1 VSSGEGTTP
10 GSGRPDEL
18 AATVPASSGAVA
30 TPAVLLHYRVLEKI
44 GEGGMGAVFKAEDR
58 RLGRVV
64 AIKRVAR
71 GEHEPETARV
81 RLLREARAASA
92 LNHPN
97 IVIVHAI
104 EEADD
109 DAFLVMEY
117 LEGETLA
124 ALIARGR
131 VEPARVVAIG
141 VEIADALA
149 CAHAAGLV
157 HRDVK
162 PANVIV
168 TRRGTTKVLDFGVAR
183 QKADGAVALAV
194 ESAIVGTAPYMS
206 PEQLRGQP
214 LDGRCDVFA
223 LGCVLYELA
232 TGRRAFPANDLAT
245 LVQQITTDD
254 PSSPRALAP
263 GVPPGLEAIILRA
276 LAKDPSRRFTAAE
289 MADALRART
298 DGSAD
303 PPPPLPAPS
312 SVAVLPF
319 LDLSAERDQDYL
331 CDGIAEEILTALT
344 HVEGL
349 RVAARSTSFQFKA
362 KPDVDARTAGTR
374 LGVDAVLEGS
384 VRKAGDRLRVTVQL
398 VDVAGGH
405 QRWSHRFDGAV
416 ADVFA
421 IQDEIAATTA
431 RLLRGVLSATTQN
444 ALRRPG
450 TTPEAYEHFLR
461 GRQFLRAHGTT
472 SLALAQRSL
481 ERAIALDPAYA
492 PAYATLAQ
500 VHAFLVDWHGG
511 GQPAQDAADRAS
523 ARAVELGPE
532 LAETHLA
539 RAAVFAMRRDYEA
552 AELACLEAIRQNPQS
567 YDAHYHYARV
577 CFQLGRDEQAA
588 ALFRRCADLQPED
601 FQCLLLSEVALSR
614 IGRKA
619 EAQEACREGILRAER
634 VLELDPNNLR
644 ALTLGAGSLA
654 KLGDPAR
661 ALEWVRRAVAAAAD
675 GSDVSLTYNAACVYA
690 LIGEK
695 DAAIDLLETNIAR
708 GFGKRDWVEHDS
720 DLDSLRDDPRFVTL
734 LARLP

>member
-1 VSSGEGTTP
+1 M
-10 GSGRPDEL
+10 
-18 AATVPASSGAVA
+18 PASDGDGALASAVA
-30 TPAVLLHYRVLEKI
+30 DPPATLLHYRVLEKI
-44 GEGGMGAVFKAEDR
+44 GEGGMGAVFKAEDG

-71 GEHEPETARV
+71 RGDAETARV

-109 DAFLVMEY
+109 DAFIVMEY
-117 LEGETLA
+117 LDGETLA
-124 ALIARGR
+124 AQIARGR
-131 VEPARVVAIG
+131 LEPARVVEIG

-149 CAHAAGLV
+149 CAHAAGLI

-168 TRRGTTKVLDFGVAR
+168 TRRGTTKVLDFGVAK
-183 QKADGAVALAV
+183 QKAEGSLSFTA
-194 ESAIVGTAPYMS
+194 ESALVGTVPYMS
-206 PEQLRGQP
+206 PEQLCAQP

-223 LGCVLYELA
+223 LGCVLYEAA

-254 PSSPRALAP
+254 PPPPRSLAS

-276 LAKDPSRRFTAAE
+276 LAKDPSQRFTAAE
-289 MADALRART
+289 MAVALRART
-298 DGSAD
+298 DRNAG
-303 PPPPLPAPS
+303 PPPPLRAPS

-349 RVAARSTSFQFKA
+349 RVAARSTSFQFRKS
-362 KPDVDARTAGTR
+362 DVDARTAGTR

-405 QRWSHRFDGAV
+405 QRWSHRFDGVA

-421 IQDEIAATTA
+421 IQDEIATTTA
-431 RLLRGVLSATTQN
+431 KLLRGVLSANTQN
-444 ALRRPG
+444 ALRRPN

-472 SLALAQRSL
+472 SLALARRAL
-481 ERAIALDPAYA
+481 ERAIAIDPMYA
-492 PAYATLAQ
+492 PAYAALAQ

-511 GQPAQDAADRAS
+511 GQPAQDAAERAS

-539 RAAVFAMRRDYEA
+539 RAAVFAMRRDYGAAEA
-552 AELACLEAIRQNPQS
+552 ACLDAIRQNSQS
-567 YDAHYHYARV
+567 YDAHYHYARI
-577 CFQLGRDEQAA
+577 CFQLGRDEQSAE
-588 ALFRRCADLQPED
+588 LFRRCAELQPED
-601 FQCLLLSEVALSR
+601 FQCLLLSEVALTR
-614 IGRKA
+614 IGRKV
-619 EAQEACREGILRAER
+619 EADAACREGIRRAER
-634 VLELDPNNLR
+634 HLELDPNHIR

-654 KLGDPAR
+654 KLGDRAR
-661 ALEWVRRAVAAAAD
+661 ALEWVGRAVAVAAD

-695 DAAIDLLETNIAR
+695 NAAIELLETNIAR
-708 GFGKRDWVEHDS
+708 GFGKRDWMEHDS

-734 LARLP
+734 LAKLP

>member
-1 VSSGEGTTP
+1 MSGGEKTRP
-10 GSGRPDEL
+10 GRRLSKEL
-18 AATVPASSGAVA
+18 AATVPAGDGAV
-30 TPAVLLHYRVLEKI
+30 TKPAALLHYRLLEKI

-58 RLGRVV
+58 RLGRIV
-64 AIKRVAR
+64 AIKHVAR
-71 GEHEPETARV
+71 GGDEQETARV

-97 IVIVHAI
+97 IVVVHAI
-104 EEADD
+104 EEVGD

-131 VEPARVVAIG
+131 LEPARVIAIG

-162 PANVIV
+162 PANVII
-168 TRRGTTKVLDFGVAR
+168 TRRGITKVLDFGVAT
-183 QKADGAVALAV
+183 QVAERSLSSTV

-206 PEQLRGQP
+206 PEQLRGQAV
-214 LDGRCDVFA
+214 DDRSDVFA
-223 LGCVLYELA
+223 LGCVLYEVV
-232 TGRRAFPANDLAT
+232 TGRRAFPADDFAT
-245 LVQQITTDD
+245 LVQQITTGD
-254 PSSPRALAP
+254 PTPPRELTP

-276 LAKDPSRRFTAAE
+276 LAKDPSHRVTAAE
-289 MADALRART
+289 MAAALRART
-298 DGSAD
+298 DGDGAA
-303 PPPPLPAPS
+303 PLPT

-319 LDLSAERDQDYL
+319 LDLSAERDQDFL

-362 KPDVDARTAGTR
+362 KGDVDARTAGTR

-405 QRWSHRFDGAV
+405 QRWSHRFDGV
-416 ADVFA
+416 TADVFA
-421 IQDEIAATTA
+421 IQDEIATTTA

-481 ERAIALDPAYA
+481 ERAISVDPSYA

-500 VHAFLVDWHGG
+500 VHAFLVDWHAGG
-511 GQPAQDAADRAS
+511 KPA
-523 ARAVELGPE
+523 
-532 LAETHLA
+532 
-539 RAAVFAMRRDYEA
+539 AAVTGAIKIVLIVITTLLV
-552 AELACLEAIRQNPQS
+552 LASLGLIANTIRLS
-567 YDAHYHYARV
+567 IYARRREV
-577 CFQLGRDEQAA
+577 EVMRLVGATNWFIRWPFMVEGLVVGFVGGLIAVGVLLAGKLTVVDPLSERFALVAAQNTINFLPLVIVLLAA
-588 ALFRRCADLQPED
+588 ATAV
-601 FQCLLLSEVALSR
+601 SAVGS
-614 IGRKA
+614 G
-619 EAQEACREGILRAER
+619 
-634 VLELDPNNLR
+634 
-644 ALTLGAGSLA
+644 LTL
-654 KLGDPAR
+654 
-661 ALEWVRRAVAAAAD
+661 RR
-675 GSDVSLTYNAACVYA
+675 
-690 LIGEK
+690 
-695 DAAIDLLETNIAR
+695 
-708 GFGKRDWVEHDS
+708 F
-720 DLDSLRDDPRFVTL
+720 LRV
-734 LARLP
+734 

>member
-1 VSSGEGTTP
+1 MSGGEKTRP
-10 GSGRPDEL
+10 GRRLSKEL
-18 AATVPASSGAVA
+18 AATVPAGDGAV
-30 TPAVLLHYRVLEKI
+30 TKPAALLHYRLLEKI

-58 RLGRVV
+58 RLGRIV
-64 AIKRVAR
+64 AIKHVAR
-71 GEHEPETARV
+71 GGDEQETARV

-97 IVIVHAI
+97 IVVVHAI
-104 EEADD
+104 EEVGD

-131 VEPARVVAIG
+131 LEPARVIAIG

-162 PANVIV
+162 PANVII
-168 TRRGTTKVLDFGVAR
+168 TRRGITKVLDFGVAT
-183 QKADGAVALAV
+183 QVAERSLSSTV

-206 PEQLRGQP
+206 PEQLRGQAV
-214 LDGRCDVFA
+214 DDRSDVFA
-223 LGCVLYELA
+223 LGCVLYEVV
-232 TGRRAFPANDLAT
+232 TGRRAFPADDFAT
-245 LVQQITTDD
+245 LVQQITTGD
-254 PSSPRALAP
+254 PTPPRELTP

-276 LAKDPSRRFTAAE
+276 LAKDPSHRVTAAE
-289 MADALRART
+289 MAAALRART
-298 DGSAD
+298 DGDGAA
-303 PPPPLPAPS
+303 PLPT

-319 LDLSAERDQDYL
+319 LDLSAERDQDFL

-362 KPDVDARTAGTR
+362 KGDVDARTAGTR

-405 QRWSHRFDGAV
+405 QRWSHRFDGV
-416 ADVFA
+416 TADVFA
-421 IQDEIAATTA
+421 IQDEIATTTA

-481 ERAIALDPAYA
+481 ERAISVNPSYA

-500 VHAFLVDWHGG
+500 VHAFLVDWHAGG
-511 GQPAQDAADRAS
+511 KPAEDAAERAS

-539 RAAVFAMRRDYEA
+539 RAAVFAMRRDYAA
-552 AELACLEAIRQNPQS
+552 AEGACREAIRRNPQS

-577 CFQLGRDEQAA
+577 SFQMGLDEQAEE
-588 ALFRRCADLQPED
+588 LFRRCAELQPDD
-601 FQCLLLSEVALSR
+601 FQCLLISEVALTR
-614 IGRKA
+614 LGRKA
-619 EAQEACREGILRAER
+619 EAEEALREGIRRAER
-634 VLELDPNNLR
+634 VLELDPSNIR
-644 ALTLGAGSLA
+644 ALTIGAGALA
-654 KLGDPAR
+654 KLGDRAR
-661 ALEWVRRAVAAAAD
+661 ALEWVGRAVAGAAD

-690 LIGEK
+690 LLQEK

-720 DLDSLRDDPRFVTL
+720 DFDSLRDDPRFAAL
-734 LARLP
+734 LAKLP